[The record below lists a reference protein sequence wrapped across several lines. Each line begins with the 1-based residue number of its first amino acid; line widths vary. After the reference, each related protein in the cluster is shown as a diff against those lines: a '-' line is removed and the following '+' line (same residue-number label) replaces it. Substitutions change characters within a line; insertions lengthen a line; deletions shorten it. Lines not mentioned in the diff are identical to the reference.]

1 MKKKQ
6 FSETIS
12 SAVKTKD
19 ERRKSPLRVG
29 FPRSLLYYKFHV
41 LWTVFFETLG
51 AEVVVSPLTNK
62 EIKDI
67 SVKSAPDE
75 DCYSTKLYFGHVIY
89 LKDKVDYFFIPR
101 FSSDHKTDISCPKFI
116 GLAEVLRSMFPYLPP
131 ILMPYYSKA
140 KDGHGKIRLII
151 IAFSLGFKFTKNPF
165 RILYSFAK
173 SFRKYKQYHD
183 DLYIS
188 EDELK
193 RWEKDEFVF
202 NKEITAT
209 NEMNPIKIALAG
221 HSYVIND
228 SYSSLSIKEMLLSEN
243 VEIITSEQLPRSV
256 IEHQMSKL
264 DFNMYFRYEREILG
278 TIMHFLES
286 ETVDGILQLIIFSCG
301 PDSIGG
307 EMASRFSRR
316 KQNVPLLQLTLD
328 ELTSEVGV
336 RTRLEAFLDLIERR
350 KKLKESE
357 ILCQ

>member
-1 MKKKQ
+1 MKDKHFSEANSSPGKMGHKKK
-6 FSETIS
+6 
-12 SAVKTKD
+12 K
-19 ERRKSPLRVG
+19 RPLRVG

-51 AEVVVSPLTNK
+51 AEVIVSPPTNK
-62 EIKDI
+62 QIKDV

-75 DCYSTKLYFGHVIY
+75 DCYSTKLYFGHVMY

-116 GLAEVLRSMFPYLPP
+116 GLAEVLRSMFPDLPP

-140 KDGHGKIRLII
+140 KDGHGNVRLII

-165 RILYSFAK
+165 RILYSFVK

-202 NKEITAT
+202 NKEISTTNKTA
-209 NEMNPIKIALAG
+209 PFKIALVG

-228 SYSSLSIKEMLLSEN
+228 SYSSLSIKEMLLAEN

-278 TIMHFLES
+278 TVMHFLEN
-286 ETVDGILQLIIFSCG
+286 ETVDGILQLIVFSCG

-316 KQNVPLLQLTLD
+316 NQNVPLLQLTLD
-328 ELTSEVGV
+328 ELTSEAGI

-350 KKLKESE
+350 KKIKESE

>member
-1 MKKKQ
+1 MKKTQ
-6 FSETIS
+6 YLET
-12 SAVKTKD
+12 KTSTGTAKGK
-19 ERRKSPLRVG
+19 RGKRSLRVG
-29 FPRSLLYYKFHV
+29 FPRSLLYYKFHI

-51 AEVVVSPLTNK
+51 AEVIVSPLTNK

-116 GLAEVLRSMFPYLPP
+116 GLAEVLRSMFPDLPP

-140 KDGHGKIRLII
+140 KDGHGNIRLII

-165 RILYSFAK
+165 RILHSLTK
-173 SFRKYKQYHD
+173 SVRKYKQYNDNLH
-183 DLYIS
+183 IS

-193 RWEKDEFVF
+193 RWENSELIF
-202 NKEITAT
+202 NTEISSKS
-209 NEMNPIKIALAG
+209 EKQPFKIALVG

-228 SYSSLSIKEMLLSEN
+228 PYASLNIKEMLLADN

-264 DFNMYFRYEREILG
+264 DFNM
-278 TIMHFLES
+278 
-286 ETVDGILQLIIFSCG
+286 
-301 PDSIGG
+301 
-307 EMASRFSRR
+307 
-316 KQNVPLLQLTLD
+316 
-328 ELTSEVGV
+328 
-336 RTRLEAFLDLIERR
+336 
-350 KKLKESE
+350 
-357 ILCQ
+357 

>member
-1 MKKKQ
+1 MKEKH
-6 FSETIS
+6 FSEKIS
-12 SAVKTKD
+12 SIGKTENK
-19 ERRKSPLRVG
+19 RKKTALRVG

-51 AEVVVSPLTNK
+51 AEVIVSPPTNK
-62 EIKDI
+62 EIKDV

-75 DCYSTKLYFGHVIY
+75 DCYSTKLYFGHVLY
-89 LKDKVDYFFIPR
+89 LKDKVDYLFIPR

-116 GLAEVLRSMFPYLPP
+116 GLAEVLRSMFPDLPP

-140 KDGHGKIRLII
+140 KDGHGNIRLIR
-151 IAFSLGFKFTKNPF
+151 IAFSLGFKFTRNPF
-165 RILYSFAK
+165 RILHSFVK
-173 SFRKYKQYHD
+173 SFRRFKQYHD

-188 EDELK
+188 EDELR
-193 RWEKDEFVF
+193 RWERNEFVF
-202 NKEITAT
+202 NKTISTT
-209 NEMNPIKIALAG
+209 NKTNPFKIALVG

-228 SYSSLSIKEMLLSEN
+228 SYSSLSIKEMLLAEK

-278 TIMHFLES
+278 TVMHFLEN
-286 ETVDGILQLIIFSCG
+286 ETVDGILQLIVFSCG

-328 ELTSEVGV
+328 ELTSESGV
-336 RTRLEAFLDLIERR
+336 TTRLEAFLDLIERR
-350 KKLKESE
+350 KKLKENE
-357 ILCQ
+357 IICP

>member
-1 MKKKQ
+1 MKETHLSETNSSPGKMNLKKK
-6 FSETIS
+6 
-12 SAVKTKD
+12 
-19 ERRKSPLRVG
+19 RPLRVG

-75 DCYSTKLYFGHVIY
+75 DCFSTKLYFGHVMF

-116 GLAEVLRSMFPYLPP
+116 GLAEVLRSMFPDLPP

-140 KDGHGKIRLII
+140 KDGHGNIRLIK

-165 RILYSFAK
+165 RILYSFVK

-183 DLYIS
+183 NLYIS
-188 EDELK
+188 EEELK

-202 NKEITAT
+202 NKEISPN
-209 NEMNPIKIALAG
+209 NETPPFKIALVG
-221 HSYVIND
+221 HSYVLND
-228 SYSSLSIKEMLLSEN
+228 PYASLDIKKMLLADDI
-243 VEIITSEQLPRSV
+243 EIITSEQLPRSV

-278 TIMHFLES
+278 TVMHFLEN

-316 KQNVPLLQLTLD
+316 MQNVPLLQITLD
-328 ELTSEVGV
+328 ELTSEAGV

-357 ILCQ
+357 LVCQ